1 MIVPKNRDIYLGDI
15 YLDCE
20 NTRPKRVITI
30 RKVLFIESLSIKA
43 KTYRIYRIFE
53 SSKTSYYIRSYKT
66 EIPLVHLSD
75 DYMGI
80 KINESELNKF
90 MYLFDLVSKSV
101 IKFPEVRKNEKL
113 VKDAGVYAKSS
124 RNDSEIKSYIRI
136 IKNKNEKLIS
146 KELSFPGISDSSECN
161 IEYKSYSVD
170 RGIKVIDNYELT
182 IKDWYKKVREYNTI
196 ILYCNYLFDHY
207 YESESR

>member
-1 MIVPKNRDIYLGDI
+1 MIMPKNIGIYLGDI

-20 NTRPKRVITI
+20 NTRFGRVIMI
-30 RKVLFIESLSIKA
+30 RKVLFIESLSIKME
-43 KTYRIYRIFE
+43 TYRVFE

-66 EIPLVHLSD
+66 ETPLAHFST

-80 KINESELNKF
+80 KINESKLNKF
-90 MYLFDLVSKSV
+90 MYLFDLVSKSA

-113 VKDAGVYAKSS
+113 VKDAGVYAKYSK
-124 RNDSEIKSYIRI
+124 NDSEISYIRI
-136 IKNKNEKLIS
+136 IKNKDEKLIS
-146 KELSFPGISDSSECN
+146 KDLNFPGISDRSVSN
-161 IEYKSYSVD
+161 IEYKSYLVD

-182 IKDWYKKVREYNTI
+182 IKDWYKKVRRYNI
-196 ILYCNYLFDHY
+196 VVSYCNYLFDRY

>member
-1 MIVPKNRDIYLGDI
+1 MIVPKNRGIYLGDI

-20 NTRPKRVITI
+20 DTKPGRVITI
-30 RKVLFIESLSIKA
+30 RKVLFIESVSIKA
-43 KTYRIYRIFE
+43 ETYRIFE

-66 EIPLVHLSD
+66 EIPLVHLSA

-80 KINESELNKF
+80 KINESKLNKF

-113 VKDAGVYAKSS
+113 IKDVGVYAKSS
-124 RNDSEIKSYIRI
+124 RNNSEIKSYIRI
-136 IKNKNEKLIS
+136 IKNKDEKLIS
-146 KELSFPGISDSSECN
+146 KELSFPGISDCSECN
-161 IEYKSYSVD
+161 IEYKSYSVY
-170 RGIKVIDNYELT
+170 RGIKVIDNCELT

-196 ILYCNYLFDHY
+196 ILYCNYLFDRY